1 MWPKRPDRELVSGW
15 IERALKLSEPAS
27 VSRARAL
34 IARSFWESNTAAAA
48 GEASELADRVPAP
61 EYTHGF
67 AIAV

>member
-48 GEASELADRVPAP
+48 DEGDVAEATRSGAGQRMDR
-61 EYTHGF
+61 E
-67 AIAV
+67 